1 MDYFFI
7 FIQVFFV
14 TSSFLALYLVLS
26 EKNLT
31 NNKKI
36 ILFVSC
42 VIPILLTI
50 IYFVGELIEVNVL
63 SIIIAVCET
72 IILGLVMLY
81 RNNSKHESLQYSI
94 LENINEGI
102 LIVNSNFKYIYS
114 NKKAN
119 EVLAEYISNGMEF
132 DSKKIENL
140 FVYTGNVI
148 KYKEHNY
155 ELRISEV
162 HNNNFNGYVSWLLD
176 VSDFVEH
183 NKEISLLKE
192 NAENATKA
200 KDDFLANMSHEIRT
214 PMNAIYGMAELLS
227 ESDMSPVEKEYIN
240 TIKNASTNLLKI
252 INDILDFSKIESGKI
267 ELLETNYELKNIIEE
282 VSDVI
287 SSRAAKANLRFI
299 VNIQPNIPLK
309 FNGDDKR
316 IKQMLINLLNN
327 AVKFTE
333 KGEISLTVSCKNIQ
347 NGNAELRFDVK
358 DSGIGIKKADIDKI
372 FVKFEQVDTKRN
384 RGIEGTGLGLPLS
397 KRFANLMDGDITV
410 DSEYGKGSCFTIS
423 IKQKIISDDT
433 LFNGIN
439 IEDYHFTIC
448 ESDKYYRDA
457 IINALKSINV
467 SYKEVNNVSDIS
479 LTNSMLNNII
489 LYEYKG
495 NNIEPG
501 SKNVKS
507 VAMINFFDH
516 VDNESENIIYVKK
529 PINLFTIEDII
540 KGKNKE
546 KNANIINFIA
556 PEAKIVVV
564 DDNDVNLKVADG
576 LMKKFGFNPELLSSG
591 YDLLNN
597 LRNNITYDIIF
608 IDHMMPGIDG
618 VETVRLIRKM
628 PQEYAKNATI
638 IALTANAIKGTE
650 KEFKEAGMNDTLFK
664 PIIFNELR
672 DILEKY
678 LPKNKILYD
687 NVQKMYNSLDDSQIP
702 QIEGLD
708 VKGALQLIGGSIV
721 DYQAVLYNFYKS
733 IDKKIEILKG
743 YVKDEN
749 IQRYTIEVHALK
761 SASKLIGA
769 NEMSEMAAYLE
780 QCGKEK
786 SIYVIKNKTEEFLNM
801 LRKYKHII
809 YPYVKDEEKTESE
822 KEETNEDNIQSILS
836 EVEKA
841 IEDYDIINVDDGIKK
856 LKRYKLDEK
865 RSELLR
871 KLDDAVD
878 NVDFENCLS
887 IINKMK

>member
-1 MDYFFI
+1 MNYLFI
-7 FIQVFFV
+7 CIQVFFV
-14 TSSFLALYLVLS
+14 TSGFLALYLVMC
-26 EKNLT
+26 EKNL
-31 NNKKI
+31 NKGGKI

-42 VIPILLTI
+42 AIPIVITI
-50 IYFVGELIEVNVL
+50 MYFLGQLFETDF
-63 SIIIAVCET
+63 SIIIAAVCET

-81 RNNSKHESLQYSI
+81 KNTSKYGGLEYEI
-94 LENINEGI
+94 LENINEGV
-102 LIVNSNFKYIYS
+102 LLVDSKFKHLYS
-114 NKKAN
+114 NERAK
-119 EVLAEYISNGMEF
+119 EILSEYISQGIES
-132 DSKKIENL
+132 DDKKIEEL

-155 ELRISEV
+155 ELRISEI
-162 HNNNFNGYVSWLLD
+162 HNNNINGYIAWLLD

-183 NKEISLLKE
+183 NREISHLKE

-267 ELLETNYELKNIIEE
+267 ELLETNYELRDIIEE

-299 VNIQPNIPLK
+299 INIQPDIPLK

-333 KGEISLTVSCKNIQ
+333 KGEISLTVSCDNIQ
-347 NGNAELRFDVK
+347 NGVANLKFAIK
-358 DSGIGIKKADIDKI
+358 DSGIGIKKADINKI

-397 KRFANLMDGDITV
+397 KRFANLMGGDITV

-423 IKQKIISDDT
+423 IKQKIISDDK
-433 LFNGIN
+433 LFKGIN
-439 IEDYHFTIC
+439 IKEYYFKVC
-448 ESDKYYRDA
+448 ESDKYYKNA
-457 IINALKSINV
+457 IINALNSINA
-467 SYKEVNNVSDIS
+467 SYKEVNDVHNICSAD
-479 LTNSMLNNII
+479 SMLNNII

-495 NNIEPG
+495 CNIEPEH
-501 SKNVKS
+501 KNVKS

-516 VDNESENIIYVKK
+516 VDNESENITYIKK
-529 PINLFTIEDII
+529 PISLFKIEDII
-540 KGKNKE
+540 TGKNRN
-546 KNANIINFIA
+546 KNENIISFIA
-556 PEAKIVVV
+556 PDAKIVVV
-564 DDNDVNLKVADG
+564 DDNDVNLKVAEG
-576 LMKKFGFNPELLSSG
+576 LMKKFGFEPELLSSG

-597 LRNNITYDIIF
+597 LRNNTTYDIIF

-628 PQEYAKNATI
+628 PQEYAKNAVI

-664 PIIFNELR
+664 PIIFSELR

-678 LPKNKILYD
+678 LPKKKILYD
-687 NVQKMYNSLDDSQIP
+687 NVQEIYNSADGQIP
-702 QIEGLD
+702 EIEGLD

-721 DYQAVLYNFYKS
+721 DYQAVLYNFYKA
-733 IDKKIEILKG
+733 IDKKIELLKS
-743 YVKDEN
+743 YVKEEN
-749 IQRYTIEVHALK
+749 IKSYTIEVHALK

-769 NEMSEMAAYLE
+769 YEMADLAAYLE

-786 SIYVIKNKTEEFLNM
+786 SIYQIKSKTEEFLNM

-809 YPYVKDEEKTESE
+809 YPYVKDEEKSEDE
-822 KEETNEDNIQSILS
+822 KENVGEDKIHNILCEIEQ
-836 EVEKA
+836 A
-841 IEDYDIINVDDGIKK
+841 IEDYDIMKVDDGIKK
-856 LKRYKLDEK
+856 LKRYKLSEK
-865 RSELLR
+865 RLELLG
-871 KLDDAVD
+871 KLDDAID
-878 NVDFENCLS
+878 NVDFEKCLS
-887 IINKMK
+887 IISEMK